1 MQLEWIICVA
11 LVLVGSQTSRT
22 TCTTNTTT
30 SDTTSTSS
38 GNNSSSA
45 ADQLRRDIERLWAPA
60 LQAINEAE
68 LQRLGKRPHSSSTSS
83 GSSGSSLPQRTN
95 SKRMRW
101 RLNSKLLARR
111 AERGLRKLEPR
122 SITYLSSGPEEN
134 SPNPSYIDVKDN
146 EPAPLAW
153 WF

>member
-11 LVLVGSQTSRT
+11 LVLVSSQTSRAN
-22 TCTTNTTT
+22 CTTN
-30 SDTTSTSS
+30 SS
-38 GNNSSSA
+38 NSSSSA
-45 ADQLRRDIERLWAPA
+45 SDQLRRDIERLWAPA

-68 LQRLGKRPHSSSTSS
+68 LQRLGNRPHA
-83 GSSGSSLPQRTN
+83 SGSSLPQRTN

-111 AERGLRKLEPR
+111 AERKMQHVEPR
-122 SITYLSSGPEEN
+122 SVTYLSSGPEEN
-134 SPNPSYIDVKDN
+134 SPNPSYIDVKDY
-146 EPAPLAW
+146 EPQPAAW

>member
-30 SDTTSTSS
+30 SDTTSSS
-38 GNNSSSA
+38 GNNSASA
-45 ADQLRRDIERLWAPA
+45 ADQLRQDIERLWAPA

-68 LQRLGKRPHSSSTSS
+68 LQRLGKRPHASSA
-83 GSSGSSLPQRTN
+83 SSGSSLPQRTN

-111 AERGLRKLEPR
+111 TQRGLRKLEPR
-122 SITYLSSGPEEN
+122 SVTFLSSGPEEN

-146 EPAPLAW
+146 EPAPAAW